1 MDNPFG
7 SLYSYAISFEVLL
20 DVYALHAFSSL
31 STWYSSLPILPT
43 NSENS
48 FLLPHGQGVS
58 LEGTPNAFYLGPV
71 PKFLF
76 FGTLTS
82 VSTFVPFFTHTQ
94 CILFPLILLQ
104 LLLFLHYF
112 SLFYLY
118 PFPSFLSS
126 FFSLFFSTRFDN
138 NTFFLLSLFCLQ
150 SFIFWPHWW
159 HRIHPGL
166 RPFSITFSHFCFK
179 AVIPQI

>member
-118 PFPSFLSS
+118 LFPPFFLHSSLYFFLHALTTTLSFFFLSFAFNPSS
-126 FFSLFFSTRFDN
+126 FDHIDDTVYIPACAHSV
-138 NTFFLLSLFCLQ
+138 
-150 SFIFWPHWW
+150 
-159 HRIHPGL
+159 
-166 RPFSITFSHFCFK
+166 SHS
-179 AVIPQI
+179 VISASKP